1 MQLGDLK
8 PILAGLVL
16 PPTGPLL
23 LALLGLLWARRRR
36 GAGLALAAFGIL
48 ATLALSTNVVA
59 VMLARTILP
68 QVQPVRPEDLQGVQ
82 AIVVLG
88 ASVNVSAPEYG
99 GGPQL
104 EAPAHERLRYAVWLA
119 RRSGK
124 PLAYAGGQ
132 GWGGLGDEQVP
143 EAQVAADVLRDESGL
158 VLRWRD
164 DRSRD
169 TRENANFIM
178 EAMKPDGIKRVA
190 VVTDAWHMPRAVLYF
205 RAAGF
210 DVVAAPMAFPHYRLG
225 AQKWIPDPLELLLSR
240 HVLREWLALQVARF
254 T

>member
-1 MQLGDLK
+1 MQLGELK

-36 GAGLALAAFGIL
+36 GAGLALAAAGIL
-48 ATLALSTNVVA
+48 VTLALSMNVVA
-59 VMLARTILP
+59 VGLANTILP
-68 QVQPVRPEDLQGVQ
+68 QVQPARLEDVKGVQ

-88 ASVNVSAPEYG
+88 AAVNMDAPEYG

-104 EAPAHERLRYAVWLA
+104 EAPAHDRLRYAIWLA
-119 RRSGK
+119 KRTGK

-132 GWGGLGDEQVP
+132 GWTAVGSTQLP
-143 EAQVAADVLRDESGL
+143 EAQVADAVLRDETGQS
-158 VLRWRD
+158 LRWRD

-169 TRENANFIM
+169 TRENADFM
-178 EAMKPDGIKRVA
+178 MQAMKPDGIRRVA
-190 VVTDAWHMPRAVLYF
+190 VVTDSWHMPRAVHYF
-205 RAAGF
+205 QAAGF
-210 DVVAAPMAFPHYRLG
+210 EVVAAPMGFPHAKPGPQRWL
-225 AQKWIPDPLELLLSR
+225 PDPVELLLSR
-240 HVLREWLALQVARF
+240 QVLREWLALQVARF